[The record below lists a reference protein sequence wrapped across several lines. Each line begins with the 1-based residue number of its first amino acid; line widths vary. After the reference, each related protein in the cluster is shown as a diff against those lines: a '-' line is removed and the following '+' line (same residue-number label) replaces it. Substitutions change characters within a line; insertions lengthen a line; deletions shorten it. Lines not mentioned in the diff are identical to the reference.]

1 MNKLVSLQKFKFRH
15 RTINQSNMKTKKL
28 WGILMLFL
36 CTLNLTGCN
45 NEDEEDR
52 QITDYKE
59 YLLTVASQQIPGVGW
74 SDGFNYLTDV
84 YAVKKEQSAEWESLS
99 FIEGFEF
106 EEGYEYEIRISET
119 SYLDH
124 RMSQPAWTEYQLL
137 EILSKEKKDS
147 EDLPGNF
154 IPAWYYKD
162 KFIPEYSYAI
172 DADDKETIEKNLK
185 SNPVM
190 PLDNHYLIYFYGEGL
205 SKWVIIDNTEQ
216 MQGKGILKQVNK
228 NPEEFPESY
237 KLLPLSGKG
246 SISGY
251 MEWTFLDESENE
263 TSYPPFDVFLVRGAQ
278 TKSENTTYITPYL
291 YLDLTEYYQKQY
303 PQAGVRTVVVSYAI
317 PMVY

>member
-1 MNKLVSLQKFKFRH
+1 MIIKKYTGKTEAEATEAAKKELGSGLVIMNVREVKKKGFFAFLSPKQIEITAALEEEKPQKPQYGSITRTPDAPAENRNLFVRNSTENIEKKLDSLQ
-15 RTINQSNMKTKKL
+15 T
-28 WGILMLFL
+28 
-36 CTLNLTGCN
+36 
-45 NEDEEDR
+45 
-52 QITDYKE
+52 
-59 YLLTVASQQIPGVGW
+59 
-74 SDGFNYLTDV
+74 
-84 YAVKKEQSAEWESLS
+84 
-99 FIEGFEF
+99 
-106 EEGYEYEIRISET
+106 
-119 SYLDH
+119 
-124 RMSQPAWTEYQLL
+124 LL
-137 EILSKEKKDS
+137 ESQLNSRQATGEEIGTHRETVSEEKEKKDS
-147 EDLPGNF
+147 ENLPGNF

-251 MEWTFLDESENE
+251 MEWTFLDESGNE
-263 TSYPPFDVFLVRGAQ
+263 TSYPPFDVFIVRGAQ
-278 TKSENTTYITPYL
+278 TKSENTTLITPYL
-291 YLDLTEYYQKQY
+291 YFDLTEYYQKQY

-317 PMVY
+317 PMTY